1 MLYPPMI
8 ITELFTTARIWKQPN
23 CLLVNEWIKK
33 TWSIFIMEYNSAK
46 RENIILLLV
55 KTWMDLEGMC
65 SVK

>member
-8 ITELFTTARIWKQPN
+8 ITELFTTARIWKQSN

-33 TWSIFIMEYNSAK
+33 TWSIFTMEYNSAK
-46 RENIILLLV
+46 RENIILPLV
-55 KTWMDLEGMC
+55 KTWIDLEGMC